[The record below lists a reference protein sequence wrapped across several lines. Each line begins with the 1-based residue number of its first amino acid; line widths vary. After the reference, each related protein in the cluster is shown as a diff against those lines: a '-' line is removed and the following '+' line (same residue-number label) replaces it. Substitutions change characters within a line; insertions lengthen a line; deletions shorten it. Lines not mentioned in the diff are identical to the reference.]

1 MKATTDRQGALQN
14 PEAFIPDLSFS
25 QTASGLFVASLEP
38 FHGRA
43 RKRPRNGPA
52 VCEEFENVR
61 NGLGEARKGLETVRQ
76 RLENA

>member
-1 MKATTDRQGALQN
+1 MKATTDHQGALQN

-25 QTASGLFVASLEP
+25 QTVSGLFVASLEP

-43 RKRPRNGPA
+43 RKRARHGPA

-61 NGLGEARKGLETVRQ
+61 NGLGEARKGLETVPK